1 MVIIGLAIA
10 LLVGLIL
17 YIRRF
22 RKVTGYSRDNAC
34 AAVVFLAIG
43 LVALLIA
50 IPLNYADNSVRIAEL
65 KAFSE
70 ANIQNYATTVTET
83 QAILSEEEFTDKLV
97 SGSLEKTE
105 IGQSISQRIMEWR
118 DAVNA
123 YNIEVAHKQRIRTI
137 WIYPG
142 WIFIPPEV
150 NELPLLT
157 IEE

>member
-17 YIRRF
+17 CIRGLR
-22 RKVTGYSRDNAC
+22 RATGCSKDDWWPG
-34 AAVVFLAIG
+34 VVILAIC
-43 LVALLIA
+43 LLTLLITL
-50 IPLNYADNSVRIAEL
+50 PLNYADNSVRIAEL